1 MRDKSQFGPFI
12 WRKKAHS
19 GLKRYKK
26 IFLDIIRGGL
36 TLIQKKGA
44 STSQIRKISK
54 KFPEIEKNKRKL
66 EQFLDFE
73 SELGIK
79 RY

>member
-1 MRDKSQFGPFI
+1 MRNKAQFGPFI
-12 WRKKAHS
+12 LKKKAHS
-19 GLKRYKK
+19 ELKRYKK
-26 IFLDIIRGGL
+26 KIRESLRDSL

-44 STSQIRKISK
+44 STSQLRKILK

-73 SELGIK
+73 SELEFK